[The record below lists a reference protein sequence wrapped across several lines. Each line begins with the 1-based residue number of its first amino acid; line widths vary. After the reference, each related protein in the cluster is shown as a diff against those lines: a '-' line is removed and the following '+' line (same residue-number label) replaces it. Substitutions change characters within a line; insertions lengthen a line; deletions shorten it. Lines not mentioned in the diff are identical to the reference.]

1 MQEEKISP
9 TLGENMLN
17 GALRAGVIGFVAIAI
32 LIFFM
37 YGFTNMIITTII
49 LLGFMIVLFGFIKV
63 SDYALSL
70 SGIAAIILAIGM
82 AVDANILIFER
93 FNEELK

>member
-1 MQEEKISP
+1 
-9 TLGENMLN
+9 LW
-17 GALRAGVIGFVAIAI
+17 AGLAGFIAIAV

-37 YGFTNMIITTII
+37 YDFKKMILTS
-49 LLGFMIVLFGFIKV
+49 LVLGSFLVLLFGLIKL

-82 AVDANILIFER
+82 AVDANILTYER
-93 FNEELK
+93 FNEEIKDGKSMT